1 MLELFVAD
9 PDLGSGA
16 FLTLDLGWK
25 NSVPGSGSVCIF
37 NSSGVFFVYELLTC
51 CSHDSPAARAQ
62 RVTPGLQ
69 LGAAPFH
76 NSWREGARASLLGA
90 MGLGC
95 EASLTHGFITVI
107 VVFSSFELLHLLL
120 SNT

>member
-51 CSHDSPAARAQ
+51 CSHDSPTARAQ

-76 NSWREGARASLLGA
+76 TSWREGGSRLTPRSSEAGVRGEFNSWLHHCDCCFLL
-90 MGLGC
+90 
-95 EASLTHGFITVI
+95 I
-107 VVFSSFELLHLLL
+107 
-120 SNT
+120 